1 MNRILMTI
9 LTLFLLLSAT
19 TQAGTPDLQVHGAL
33 RAMFHQGQ
41 TGTMVT
47 LDKISLSPLVYGVG
61 AVADLNGEITIVGGD
76 VFLTYPGDDDGTY
89 TEVSEQSNEG
99 ACLLV
104 TTEVMSWKI
113 ITTEKEI
120 PFKKLDSEIAKLAK
134 KAGLDPDS
142 RFCFTMQGVF
152 DDLQWHVIDGRLLK
166 DGGTSHKDHLAA
178 AVTGKLDPVPA
189 TMIGFHSKTDQGVF
203 THKGST
209 THIHFVTEE
218 PLFSGHVDSVAIPAG
233 TVISFSTELEQ

>member
-1 MNRILMTI
+1 MTRSLITI
-9 LTLFLLLSAT
+9 LTLSLLFSAT
-19 TQAGTPDLQVHGAL
+19 AHTDTPDLQVHGAL

-47 LDKISLSPLVYGVG
+47 LDEINLSPLVYGVG
-61 AVADLNGEITIVGGD
+61 AVAELNGEITIVGGE
-76 VFLTYPGDDDGTY
+76 VFLTYPDDDDGTR
-89 TEVSEQSNEG
+89 TEVPGDGGEG

-104 TTEVMSWKI
+104 TTEVMNWKI
-113 ITTEKEI
+113 IDTKKAI

-152 DDLQWHVIDGRLLK
+152 DELQWHVIDGRLLK
-166 DGGTSHKDHLAA
+166 DGGTSHEDHLAA
-178 AVTGKLDPVPA
+178 AVTGTLDPTPA
-189 TMIGFHSKTDQGVF
+189 TLIGFHSKTDQGVF

-209 THIHFVTEE
+209 THIHFVTED
-218 PLFSGHVDSVAIPAG
+218 PLLSGHVDHVAIPAG
-233 TVISFSTELEQ
+233 TVVYFSADPEY